1 MGTWSVAS
9 AVSDSAIL
17 WIVARQAPLSMG
29 FSRQKHW
36 SELPCPS
43 PGDLPDPKIEPT
55 SLNLLH
61 CRRIL
66 YPLSHLEALSLYLPT
81 IDVRSPRIRDV
92 QNILHP
98 VTLQVSEDT
107 CYIPL
112 ETLWFL
118 KLLYKDR
125 RKDLFL
131 KYNVLKLVS

>member
-1 MGTWSVAS
+1 MS
-9 AVSDSAIL
+9 
-17 WIVARQAPLSMG
+17 
-29 FSRQKHW
+29 
-36 SELPCPS
+36 
-43 PGDLPDPKIEPT
+43 PKIEPT

-107 CYIPL
+107 CYTRMGRIKSRNGKDL
-112 ETLWFL
+112 TEAEEVKKRWQEYTE
-118 KLLYKDR
+118 LYK
-125 RKDLFL
+125 KDLNNPENYDGVVTHL
-131 KYNVLKLVS
+131 EPAGV